1 MSSQE
6 GGRKIRDE
14 WACLRGERPSRGAR
28 SALERG
34 RGVSERE
41 GRRTLTKPPT
51 LSQAPA
57 HTESTNACAT
67 RRDTDTLV
75 TDAGGQCGS
84 PGRPRACPAPHEWRG
99 PASVH
104 LRPLHARDSSW
115 KTGQLGSATGGSGV
129 HLTPAGMV
137 GHGNKRL
144 IAGFGEMR
152 EASYGDCARSR
163 RAVLK
168 WKQKW
173 AVARSIWIYFS
184 HLTLGYFL
192 DF

>member
-129 HLTPAGMV
+129 HDPSWDGGPWEQAPDRRVWGDARGKLWRLCAQPQSCAEMETEV
-137 GHGNKRL
+137 GSG
-144 IAGFGEMR
+144 
-152 EASYGDCARSR
+152 
-163 RAVLK
+163 
-168 WKQKW
+168 
-173 AVARSIWIYFS
+173 
-184 HLTLGYFL
+184 
-192 DF
+192 